1 MTRSATDQGSATMH
15 NAIKKGL
22 AARGREWRTGW
33 AFALPGLLLLAIV
46 MGFPLAY
53 ACILSISSMTLIKPQ
68 LLPLVGFKNFA
79 SMIGDD
85 LFWNA
90 LWLTVRYSAVT
101 VVGEFVIGLGIAL
114 MLNRTVRMKPVY
126 FAVLTIPMAMSPI
139 SVALIWRMLLQPNL
153 GIANHLMET
162 FGLPRLD
169 WLGTPGMA
177 LWTMAAIDIWQQMS
191 FVVLIL
197 AAGLAA
203 LPRDPYEAAEVDGAR
218 GWQQFFYITLPMLR
232 PVAAITIIIQ
242 LINEFRTYDLPYVL
256 TKGGP
261 GNATEVLSFFAY
273 RRAFLGLSL
282 NEGAAAAFVLLLIVL
297 LLTVIFFA
305 VLERSQSGEGRK

>member
-1 MTRSATDQGSATMH
+1 M
-15 NAIKKGL
+15 GL
-22 AARGREWRTGW
+22 AGRSREWRIGW

-46 MGFPLAY
+46 MGFPLVY
-53 ACILSISSMTLIKPQ
+53 ACILSISSMTLIKPS
-68 LLPLVGFKNFA
+68 LMPLVGFKNFA
-79 SMIGDD
+79 SMLADP

-90 LWLTVRYSAVT
+90 LWLTVRYSAIT
-101 VVGEFVIGLGIAL
+101 VIGEFVIGLGIAL
-114 MLNRTVRMKPVY
+114 MLNRTVHMKPVY
-126 FAVLTIPMAMSPI
+126 FAILTIPMAMSPI

-153 GIANHLMET
+153 GIANHLMES

-218 GWQQFFYITLPMLR
+218 AWQQFFYITLPMLR
-232 PVAAITIIIQ
+232 PVAAITVIIQ

-282 NEGAAAAFVLLLIVL
+282 NEGAAAAFVLLVIVL
-297 LLTVIFFA
+297 ALTVIFFA
-305 VLERSQSGEGRK
+305 VLERSQAGETGR

>member
-1 MTRSATDQGSATMH
+1 MH
-15 NAIKKGL
+15 NAITKGW

-79 SMIGDD
+79 SMIGDE

>member
-1 MTRSATDQGSATMH
+1 MSETTTNGWAE
-15 NAIKKGL
+15 
-22 AARGREWRTGW
+22 RGREWRTGW
-33 AFALPGLLLLAIV
+33 GFALPGLLLLAIV
-46 MGFPLAY
+46 MGFPLLY
-53 ACILSISSMTLIKPQ
+53 ACILSVSSMTLLKPH
-68 LLPLVGFKNFA
+68 LLPLVGLKNFT
-79 SMIGDD
+79 SIVSDP

-90 LWLTVRYSAVT
+90 LWLTVRYSAIT
-101 VVGEFVIGLGIAL
+101 VIGEFVIGLGIAL
-114 MLNRTVRMKPVY
+114 MLNRTVQMKPVY
-126 FAVLTIPMAMSPI
+126 FAILTIPMAMSPI

-162 FGLPRLD
+162 VGLPRLD

-218 GWQQFFYITLPMLR
+218 AWQQFFYITLPMLR

-297 LLTVIFFA
+297 ILTVIFFA
-305 VLERSQSGEGRK
+305 VLERSQSGEGTK

>member
-1 MTRSATDQGSATMH
+1 MSVM
-15 NAIKKGL
+15 GL
-22 AARGREWRTGW
+22 AGRSREWRIGW

-46 MGFPLAY
+46 MGFPLVY
-53 ACILSISSMTLIKPQ
+53 ACILSISSMTLIKPS
-68 LLPLVGFKNFA
+68 LMPLVGFKNFA
-79 SMIGDD
+79 SMLADP

-90 LWLTVRYSAVT
+90 LWLTVRYSAIT
-101 VVGEFVIGLGIAL
+101 VIGEFVIGLGIAL
-114 MLNRTVRMKPVY
+114 MLNRTVHMKPVY
-126 FAVLTIPMAMSPI
+126 FAILTIPMAMSPI

-153 GIANHLMET
+153 GIANHLMES

-218 GWQQFFYITLPMLR
+218 AWQQFFYITLPMLR

-282 NEGAAAAFVLLLIVL
+282 NEGAAAAFVLLVIVL
-297 LLTVIFFA
+297 ALTVIFFA
-305 VLERSQSGEGRK
+305 VLERSQASESGR

>member
-1 MTRSATDQGSATMH
+1 M
-15 NAIKKGL
+15 GL
-22 AARGREWRTGW
+22 AGRSREWRIGW

-46 MGFPLAY
+46 MGFPLVY
-53 ACILSISSMTLIKPQ
+53 ACILSISSMTLIKPS
-68 LLPLVGFKNFA
+68 LTPLVGFKNFA
-79 SMIGDD
+79 SMLADP

-90 LWLTVRYSAVT
+90 LWLTVRYSAIT
-101 VVGEFVIGLGIAL
+101 VIGEFVIGLGIAL
-114 MLNRTVRMKPVY
+114 MLNRTVHMKPVY
-126 FAVLTIPMAMSPI
+126 FAILTIPMAMSPI

-153 GIANHLMET
+153 GIANHLMES

-218 GWQQFFYITLPMLR
+218 AWQQFFYITLPMLR
-232 PVAAITIIIQ
+232 PVAAITVIIQ

-282 NEGAAAAFVLLLIVL
+282 NEGAAAAFVLLVIVL
-297 LLTVIFFA
+297 ALTVIFFA
-305 VLERSQSGEGRK
+305 VLERSQASEGGR

>member
-1 MTRSATDQGSATMH
+1 MSVM
-15 NAIKKGL
+15 GL
-22 AARGREWRTGW
+22 AGRSREWRIGW

-46 MGFPLAY
+46 MGFPLVY
-53 ACILSISSMTLIKPQ
+53 ACILSISSMTLIKPS
-68 LLPLVGFKNFA
+68 LMPLVGFKNFA
-79 SMIGDD
+79 SMLADP

-90 LWLTVRYSAVT
+90 LWLTVRYSAIT
-101 VVGEFVIGLGIAL
+101 VIGEFVIGLGIAL
-114 MLNRTVRMKPVY
+114 MLNRTVHMKPVY
-126 FAVLTIPMAMSPI
+126 FAILTIPMAMSPI

-153 GIANHLMET
+153 GIANHLMES

-218 GWQQFFYITLPMLR
+218 AWQQFFYITLPMLR
-232 PVAAITIIIQ
+232 PVAAITVIIQ

-282 NEGAAAAFVLLLIVL
+282 NEGAAAAFVLLVIVL
-297 LLTVIFFA
+297 ALTVIFFA
-305 VLERSQSGEGRK
+305 VLERSQAGETGR

>member
-1 MTRSATDQGSATMH
+1 MSAM
-15 NAIKKGL
+15 GL
-22 AARGREWRTGW
+22 AGRSREWRIGW

-46 MGFPLAY
+46 MGFPLVY
-53 ACILSISSMTLIKPQ
+53 ACILSISSMTLIKPS
-68 LLPLVGFKNFA
+68 LMPLVGFKNFA
-79 SMIGDD
+79 SMLADP

-90 LWLTVRYSAVT
+90 LWLTVRYSAIT
-101 VVGEFVIGLGIAL
+101 VIGEFVIGLGIAL
-114 MLNRTVRMKPVY
+114 MLNRTVHMKPVY
-126 FAVLTIPMAMSPI
+126 FAILTIPMAMSPI

-153 GIANHLMET
+153 GIANHLMES

-218 GWQQFFYITLPMLR
+218 AWQQFFYITLPMLR

-282 NEGAAAAFVLLLIVL
+282 NEGAAAAFVLLVIVL
-297 LLTVIFFA
+297 VLTVIFFA
-305 VLERSQSGEGRK
+305 VLERSQASESGR